1 MYFVKT
7 FLTEQVRE
15 TTSYADRLP
24 MTLSRDDSWR
34 SSIADCEL
42 SLAVDP
48 ISLHKT
54 YAGGA

>member
-24 MTLSRDDSWR
+24 MTLSRDDS
-34 SSIADCEL
+34 
-42 SLAVDP
+42 
-48 ISLHKT
+48 
-54 YAGGA
+54 